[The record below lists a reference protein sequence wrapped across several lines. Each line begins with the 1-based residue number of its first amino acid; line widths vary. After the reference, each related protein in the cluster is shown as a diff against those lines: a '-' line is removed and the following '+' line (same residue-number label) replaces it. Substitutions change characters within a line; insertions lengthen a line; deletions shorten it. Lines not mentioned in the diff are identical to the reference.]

1 MTRSAADPQE
11 VSAFSILGDALEAA
25 AESIGDA
32 TSDASASAKDAAR
45 KVKSGISSG
54 AYHAAYGL
62 SFGLVF
68 GGVFLKE
75 LLPRDSAVRR
85 GLEEGAEAAFDAIA
99 VRKAHEAPPKEEAP
113 ARAPRTRSKAAP
125 KPAAKATAKPAA
137 GPRTRKT
144 VRVARNPPE

>member
-1 MTRSAADPQE
+1 MAKTAADPHE
-11 VSAFSILGDALEAA
+11 AHAFSILGDALEAA

-32 TSDASASAKDAAR
+32 TSDASESARIAAR

-68 GGVFLKE
+68 SGVFLKE
-75 LLPRDSAVRR
+75 LLPQDSAVRR

-99 VRKAHEAPPKEEAP
+99 VRKAHAEPVEEPPVRAAKP
-113 ARAPRTRSKAAP
+113 RARAVKATTAAP
-125 KPAAKATAKPAA
+125 RKRRTTRVAKPA
-137 GPRTRKT
+137 T
-144 VRVARNPPE
+144 E